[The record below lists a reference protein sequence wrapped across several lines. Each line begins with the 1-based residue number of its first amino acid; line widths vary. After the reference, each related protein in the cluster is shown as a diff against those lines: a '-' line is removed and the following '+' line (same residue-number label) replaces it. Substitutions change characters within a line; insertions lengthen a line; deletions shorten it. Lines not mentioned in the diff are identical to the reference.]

1 MLCVFKQ
8 GGTIVPLSANISAR
22 VSEDVRAG
30 ALSLLVALPALQATL
45 AGSTK
50 SGFSGS
56 NNGIG
61 GSSDTPAAGSW
72 GGSLEQGNHVMC
84 AAGSSGCKRTAAG
97 VGASSALA
105 PAEAGQAVET
115 ARRLLR
121 SSNAAGDPEVAQTS
135 WVRVATG
142 RLALDTSDDLQV
154 GLLRQGCQS
163 DLNCLHAAHSP
174 GMHAAHSPG
183 MHAAHSPG
191 MHAAHSPGMQ
201 QPAARQ
207 GCVPNRV

>member
-1 MLCVFKQ
+1 M
-8 GGTIVPLSANISAR
+8 PLSANSSAR

-45 AGSTK
+45 AGSIE
-50 SGFSGS
+50 SSFSGS
-56 NNGIG
+56 SNNGVS

-72 GGSLEQGNHVMC
+72 GGSLEQGNHVLC
-84 AAGSSGCKRTAAG
+84 TAGSSGCKRTAAG

-105 PAEAGQAVET
+105 RAEAGQAVET
-115 ARRLLR
+115 ARRLLL
-121 SSNAAGDPEVAQTS
+121 SSNAAGDPEVAQSS
-135 WVRVATG
+135 WVQVATG

-163 DLNCLHAAHSP
+163 DLNCAACR
-174 GMHAAHSPG
+174 
-183 MHAAHSPG
+183 
-191 MHAAHSPGMQ
+191 HAAHSPGMQ

-207 GCVPNRV
+207 GCVPNRVQDAADMPCRTTQAQCCSWRPT